1 MNDNQHTTRL
11 HVSSAGAEDTSVVRF
26 SLPSGVSNVESVK
39 IMEAEIVNALTPIH
53 DGNDTVYFN
62 EFECKVTYKNNSNT
76 GTKLFGVTLPTL
88 TFTSRMFEARIPH
101 QSYSLDAQLSATEKA
116 MNTPRAVY
124 SSLSENLHTVNP
136 QNTYTVMRQPGSNS
150 LRPLI
155 TAVTSASGDYSTH
168 TQVQYAGPSSA
179 FAVRRGNMPLLAL
192 KSTNAIWNPYGAD
205 IAVDNTDYSSDKF
218 DQPWHCS
225 PFRVIIDLGKDH
237 RFIPG
242 DPVALAFDALAG
254 TAATISSITASTN
267 SFTLDAI
274 GDLTLGDTVKYNSTG
289 AAINGLTN
297 NVLYEIASVS
307 GNIVTLT
314 NVTTDA
320 ARPEG
325 SHTLT
330 PIGVYKWNGARGIY
344 DGTDAASALDGFVAY
359 VNGPEVHVLLLAHT
373 KTKTTLVNCAVRLR
387 VGADISRCIQLG
399 IGADTRQ
406 GLLVCSRTE
415 SASGT
420 LLSEVLVHANA
431 AADYMAFK
439 YEQSTLPFASGGIVN
454 TLGLVE
460 SHFDV
465 TGTAAVAAT
474 ISSITASTNSFTL
487 DAIGD
492 LTKGDTVK
500 YNSTGAAINGLANNV
515 LYEIAS
521 VSGNIVT
528 LTNVTTDA
536 ARPEGSH
543 TLTPIVR
550 PITLTPMTGAG
561 RAYSAACADNFHF
574 LQYGSQILF
583 TNKQDNTTTMT
594 TKSVIVED
602 PQVDGI
608 VPRIGFL
615 GPVGLTNPGRI
626 IWTIPSATPE
636 EHHVGH
642 SCVFATEDMDITQGA
657 RVVMLE
663 LEAVGIGPIGNLHV
677 TGCDKVFFGRA
688 QLKSGYLAL
697 MLTDQD
703 GYVGQYDFDNYV
715 SPREMIVRLY
725 TEAGR
730 PYNTH
735 GTHNSYLFEFKTVG
749 SHSGCVRVL

>member
-330 PIGVYKWNGARGIY
+330 PI
-344 DGTDAASALDGFVAY
+344 
-359 VNGPEVHVLLLAHT
+359 
-373 KTKTTLVNCAVRLR
+373 
-387 VGADISRCIQLG
+387 
-399 IGADTRQ
+399 
-406 GLLVCSRTE
+406 
-415 SASGT
+415 
-420 LLSEVLVHANA
+420 
-431 AADYMAFK
+431 
-439 YEQSTLPFASGGIVN
+439 
-454 TLGLVE
+454 
-460 SHFDV
+460 
-465 TGTAAVAAT
+465 
-474 ISSITASTNSFTL
+474 
-487 DAIGD
+487 
-492 LTKGDTVK
+492 
-500 YNSTGAAINGLANNV
+500 
-515 LYEIAS
+515 
-521 VSGNIVT
+521 
-528 LTNVTTDA
+528 
-536 ARPEGSH
+536 
-543 TLTPIVR
+543 VR